1 MTSYSCVATVMF
13 CDIRNFTF
21 LFEKQDPIKAI
32 AFANEVLGVLGKEVE
47 RCNGQVDRSTGD
59 GFLAHFGVDEP
70 LDDHADLA
78 CRAVLGMR
86 KKLRKINNDRY
97 LQEKNVLNLGV
108 GIHSGELA
116 VGEVTTGKITQRT
129 ILGDTVNT
137 ASRVESLTKYFS
149 VDALITEST
158 KQQLSTDLKFQK
170 MPLKKLKGKKHHV
183 QTYWL
188 LPMN

>member
-1 MTSYSCVATVMF
+1 MF
-13 CDIRNFTF
+13 CDIRNFTV
-21 LFEKQDPIKAI
+21 LFEKQDPIKAV
-32 AFANEVLGVLGKEVE
+32 AFANEVLAVLGKEVE
-47 RCNGQVDRSTGD
+47 SCGGQVDRFTGD

-70 LDDHADLA
+70 LDDHADSA

-86 KKLRKINNDRY
+86 KRLRKINNARY
-97 LQEKNVLNLGV
+97 LKEQNVLNLGV

-137 ASRVESLTKYFS
+137 ASRVEGLTKYFS
-149 VDALITEST
+149 VDALITETT
-158 KQQLSTDLKFQK
+158 KEQLTKDFKLQK
-170 MPLKKLKGKKHHV
+170 MPLKKLKGKKRDV